1 MRIFAVSFFGK
12 ILKISTFLCPE
23 APGQAG
29 ESQWPGSRHS
39 PGGMQ
44 SLVADTELEEG
55 ASYELHFAAL
65 YCTRLQLSP
74 EPGLET
80 RDCPGHQM
88 SVSGH
93 KWAEAR

>member
-1 MRIFAVSFFGK
+1 
-12 ILKISTFLCPE
+12 
-23 APGQAG
+23 
-29 ESQWPGSRHS
+29 
-39 PGGMQ
+39 MQ

-80 RDCPGHQM
+80 RDGDPAIRCQCQAQVGRGEVTTRRISDENISLQFFVHFHLN
-88 SVSGH
+88 VLDVYYVFI
-93 KWAEAR
+93 END

>member
-1 MRIFAVSFFGK
+1 
-12 ILKISTFLCPE
+12 
-23 APGQAG
+23 
-29 ESQWPGSRHS
+29 
-39 PGGMQ
+39 MQ

-80 RDCPGHQM
+80 RDGDPAIRCQCQAQVGRGEVTTRRISDENISLQLFYTLNSIQSM
-88 SVSGH
+88 YIMFLL
-93 KWAEAR
+93 KMTEILTR